1 MPPLTSSSPL
11 LAPTLLGMALLGM
24 ATGGALR
31 AAATQAP
38 APAPPVGVSATVAV
52 IGFLPSPSRAEL
64 EVTLYNRSEVAVRLE
79 QVTAQVEGGTTIT
92 RRDGT
97 DVPAGQLT
105 RVVTEAGL
113 GCPTT
118 GRLQVRLTLLDPADP
133 ARPETTTVQATP
145 TGDLPGSD
153 LCASADMV
161 LPAQAPAADPARA
174 TRVGYHGSTARV
186 RAADLPAGRVLMA
199 RAGSWPVL
207 DQAVTVLADG
217 TADLVLR
224 SDHVRCSAETRGQP
238 VPTVLTLVVHT
249 DGTQGDLRRSL
260 PLGPALARW
269 LLAGPSSGCPT

>member
-105 RVVTEAGL
+105 RVVTQAEL
-113 GCPTT
+113 DCPTT
-118 GRLQVRLTLLDPADP
+118 GRLQVRLTLLDPARP
-133 ARPETTTVQATP
+133 AATSVQATP